1 MGRGRRRI
9 VGAIRAPR
17 RADGTRVAALFY
29 SVVETCK
36 LLDIDPAAFMN
47 EAVRRRLPDPD
58 DVLTPHAWRDEL
70 RARGAPG

>member
-1 MGRGRRRI
+1 
-9 VGAIRAPR
+9 
-17 RADGTRVAALFY
+17 
-29 SVVETCK
+29 VVETCK